1 MTKNEIRDYLD
12 RLHHSAFRNEKQ
24 IKNSRVCGCFYC
36 GNIFK
41 PEEIFEWWDDDELG
55 DPTAVC
61 PKCGVD
67 AVLGD
72 DCGVKITHS
81 FLELMYL
88 EWFEDGIGDSNV
100 QIVKEETDGKVIREI
115 MVDSLP
121 SDKQEENDS

>member
-1 MTKNEIRDYLD
+1 MTKNEIKDFLD
-12 RLHHSAFRNEKQ
+12 RLHHHSFRNEKQ

-41 PEEIFEWWDDDELG
+41 PEEIVEWWEDDRRG
-55 DPTAVC
+55 NPTAVC

-72 DCGVKITHS
+72 DCGVEITQS
-81 FLELMYL
+81 LLELMHL
-88 EWFEDGIGDSNV
+88 EWFEEGIGDSNV

-121 SDKQEENDS
+121 SDKQEENNS